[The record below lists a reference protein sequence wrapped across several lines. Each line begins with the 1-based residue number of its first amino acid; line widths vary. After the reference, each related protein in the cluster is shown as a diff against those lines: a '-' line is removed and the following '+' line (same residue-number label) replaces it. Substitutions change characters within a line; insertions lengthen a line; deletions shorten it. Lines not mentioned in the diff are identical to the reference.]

1 MIKSIP
7 RILYISMIALLF
19 SCGGSGSGEEQP
31 PEPQPKNDLPA
42 MAVGTLPVNG
52 EPCSDY
58 TEVSTDESKVSIA
71 FNWNSAQFADNYELV
86 VKEDNS
92 EVFKNSFIGLEAQVE
107 LERGKTY
114 TWTVNSINE
123 FGRTSGNTYSF
134 TTPGT
139 PIGNYAPYAAE
150 ISIGFNAS
158 TMQMSISWIGGDED
172 NDDLVYDIKV
182 WKNEDIILEETDFTS
197 NALDAVLF
205 TGEQRYTVEVTSKD
219 TAGNFSI
226 STYSVQAP

>member
-19 SCGGSGSGEEQP
+19 SCGGSDSGGEQP

-71 FNWNSAQFADNYELV
+71 FNWNSAQYADSYELV
-86 VKEDNS
+86 VMEDNS

-134 TTPGT
+134 TTSGT